1 MDVRVLSSKLLNR
14 VHCNE
19 QEDQRMAKYLC
30 QASYTPEGMRGLIKD
45 KASGRKAAVQAAIR
59 AAGGKLESFYY
70 AFGKDDVVLIVD
82 LPDNATAAGF
92 LTTVAASG
100 MVRIRTT
107 PLLTIEEVDKGL
119 ESKAKYRAPG
129 AAN

>member
-1 MDVRVLSSKLLNR
+1 
-14 VHCNE
+14 
-19 QEDQRMAKYLC
+19 MARYLC

-45 KASGRKAAVQAAIR
+45 KASGRKAAVQSALR

-70 AFGKDDVVLIVD
+70 AFGKDDVVIIVE

-107 PLLTIEEVDKGL
+107 PLLTVEEMDKGL

-129 AAN
+129 APN